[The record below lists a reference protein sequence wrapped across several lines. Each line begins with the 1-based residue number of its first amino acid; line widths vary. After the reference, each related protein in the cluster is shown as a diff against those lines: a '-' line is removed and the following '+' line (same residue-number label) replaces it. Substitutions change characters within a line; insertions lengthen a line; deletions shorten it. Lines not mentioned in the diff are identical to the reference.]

1 MAFKEK
7 YLAADEK
14 IYFIAEIGINHN
26 GNFDLAKKMIERSKD
41 SGANAVKFQK
51 RDADSLLLDGIKVET
66 PTGYLSQN
74 ELDIPSEEKAFGTWD
89 YPDKRLEF
97 SDKQHDE
104 LWNFAS
110 KLGVDYIVSPWDEVS
125 LDYLASRDAKVIKI
139 ASIDTNNFLFMKNVA
154 SKKIPVIASI
164 GMCNWDEVAVT
175 RQIFKDADCPLM
187 FLHCTSAYPCPI
199 EDKNLSCIPIIQKM
213 FGEDVGFSGHGVGE
227 IGTLGAISLGAKL
240 VEKHVT
246 LSRKMSGPDQAA
258 SLEFDE
264 FKKLIYKSEQMRLA
278 LGSPVKKFEQ
288 SEQTLHSVLAKRIVC
303 SKKLF
308 KGQSIKEEYLRT
320 VVTKKDG
327 GILPN
332 RLFNVV
338 NRHAARDLEEN
349 TVLEEIDLL

>member
-1 MAFKEK
+1 
-7 YLAADEK
+7 
-14 IYFIAEIGINHN
+14 
-26 GNFDLAKKMIERSKD
+26 
-41 SGANAVKFQK
+41 
-51 RDADSLLLDGIKVET
+51 
-66 PTGYLSQN
+66 
-74 ELDIPSEEKAFGTWD
+74 
-89 YPDKRLEF
+89 
-97 SDKQHDE
+97 
-104 LWNFAS
+104 
-110 KLGVDYIVSPWDEVS
+110 
-125 LDYLASRDAKVIKI
+125 
-139 ASIDTNNFLFMKNVA
+139 
-154 SKKIPVIASI
+154 
-164 GMCNWDEVAVT
+164 
-175 RQIFKDADCPLM
+175 
-187 FLHCTSAYPCPI
+187 
-199 EDKNLSCIPIIQKM
+199 
-213 FGEDVGFSGHGVGE
+213 
-227 IGTLGAISLGAKL
+227 
-240 VEKHVT
+240 
-246 LSRKMSGPDQAA
+246 MSGPDQAA